1 MDKKQALEILQ
12 DYQEWRRYDG
22 PMDESPAMQDPKVIG
37 QAIDVAISL
46 LKEQVENKK
55 PQKEYY
61 GG

>member
-22 PMDESPAMQDPKVIG
+22 PMVESPPQPIPPLVG
-37 QAIDVAISL
+37 QAIDLAISL
-46 LKEQVENKK
+46 LKEQVEPKK
-55 PQKEYY
+55 QKEYY

>member
-22 PMDESPAMQDPKVIG
+22 PMVESPPQPIPSLVG
-37 QAIDVAISL
+37 QAIDTAIQALS
-46 LKEQVENKK
+46 EQVEPKK
-55 PQKEYY
+55 QKEYY

>member
-1 MDKKQALEILQ
+1 MTKKQALEILK

-22 PMDESPAMQDPKVIG
+22 PMVESPPQPIPSLVG
-37 QAIDVAISL
+37 QAIDLAISL